1 MSRIKELKK
10 LLAKMPATEH
20 QNVIGSNSKI
30 TYQGGKYK
38 LFCGN
43 IESNFS
49 GSFEEVRDYLQQEID
64 LWHTDQK

>member
-1 MSRIKELKK
+1 MSKIKELRK
-10 LLAKMPATEH
+10 LLAKMPATEY

-30 TYQGGKYK
+30 IYHRKEYK

-43 IESNFS
+43 IEPKLS

-64 LWHTDQK
+64 LWHSN